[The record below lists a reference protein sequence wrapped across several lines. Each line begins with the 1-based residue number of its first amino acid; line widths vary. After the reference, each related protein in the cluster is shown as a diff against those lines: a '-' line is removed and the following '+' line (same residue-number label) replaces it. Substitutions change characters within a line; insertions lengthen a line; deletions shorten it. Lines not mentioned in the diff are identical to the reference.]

1 MIPDIFP
8 GNNKMKLLDI
18 PIVNR
23 LFNYSWGTF
32 VNKLLIFLLLPVI
45 SHSLRPEEFAVY
57 SILLLF
63 ASLASHFFQMGLHQ
77 SLLTLYYKQPDD
89 SSRLTLIS
97 TTWRAVAVNSI
108 FLVAVILL
116 LRHPLAAVLINS
128 TQDFSLLVILTAI
141 MVFFDVFCG
150 LTLVVLNIRQQSRE
164 YSILNLTKN
173 LVLLAAVLVFS
184 LLGNLDIYIFF
195 YILAFASAISF
206 FHSLYFF
213 RQFWLELSISN
224 PTYTRF
230 SIPIF
235 YDIIRFGIFMVP
247 ATFAVISLQSADRYM
262 LSLLSPRALYDAGI
276 YAIAYKIGM
285 IMSLFTVIFD
295 LLFFPYIMKITD
307 KIAVRQQ
314 LRKLFSFY
322 CFSATLIAV
331 LIILFSREI
340 FLVLDSSYQ
349 EGASLVFFGVI
360 SMHLRGLSNILVL
373 GFYILKRSE
382 SIALASVLAAGLNIL
397 LNWLWIPSHGILGAG
412 FASIIAYLFIV
423 IFILITVEKA
433 FKSGYNPVWIFV
445 SLVLMSAAS
454 LFNYSYDRV
463 SFMMFFYK
471 LTISIII
478 IFLAV
483 FYLKKKGYLG
493 YWMARVRKKHEA

>member
-1 MIPDIFP
+1 
-8 GNNKMKLLDI
+8 MKLLDI
-18 PIVNR
+18 PIINR

-45 SHSLRPEEFAVY
+45 SRSLRPEEFAVY

-63 ASLASHFFQMGLHQ
+63 ASLASHFFQLGLQQ

-97 TTWRAVAVNSI
+97 TTWRVVAVNSI
-108 FLVAVILL
+108 FLVALILL
-116 LRHPLAAVLINS
+116 LRQPLATILINS
-128 TQDFSLLVILTAI
+128 TDDFSLLVILTAV

-173 LVLLAAVLVFS
+173 LVLLFAVLIFS
-184 LLGNLDIYIFF
+184 LMGTLDIYVFF
-195 YILAFASAISF
+195 YILAFASAVSF

-213 RQFWLELSISN
+213 RRFWVELSANITDYSK
-224 PTYTRF
+224 F
-230 SIPIF
+230 SVPIF
-235 YDIIRFGIFMVP
+235 NEIIRFGIFMVP

-262 LSLLSPRALYDAGI
+262 LSLLSSRALFDAGI
-276 YAIAYKIGM
+276 YAIAYKMGM
-285 IMSLFTVIFD
+285 IMSLYTVIFD
-295 LLFFPYIMKITD
+295 LLFFPYIMKLTD
-307 KIAVRQQ
+307 EKVVRQQ

-322 CFSATLIAV
+322 CVSATMIAV

-340 FLVLDSSYQ
+340 FLLLDSSYQ

-360 SMHLRGLSNILVL
+360 SMHLRGLSNVLVL

-382 SIALASVLAAGLNIL
+382 SIALASVLAAGLNVL
-397 LNWLWIPSHGILGAG
+397 LNWLWIPSYGMLGAG
-412 FASIIAYLFIV
+412 FASVIAYFFIV

-433 FKSGYNPVWIFV
+433 FKAGYNPVWIVV
-445 SLVLMSAAS
+445 SLLLMLAVS
-454 LFNYSYDRV
+454 LFNYSINNV
-463 SFMMFFYK
+463 SLLLFLYK
-471 LTISIII
+471 IGISIVI
-478 IFLAV
+478 IFLAII
-483 FYLKKKGYLG
+483 YLKKKGYIK
-493 YWMARVRKKHEA
+493 YWLVRIREKYEV